1 MTDLHAP
8 MTVPILCIV
17 AAYFLVYLPHF
28 LAGSFSSR
36 ILVERMVVNL
46 KEINCSVLGDVAD
59 QAASV
64 CEEPL
69 GRAAA
74 AHANGHETFA
84 PFALAVVVA
93 WIGHASPGT
102 VATLAMT
109 YVVLRALYVA
119 AYIGNV
125 APVRSLLWTA
135 SFAITVALFLLP
147 LFS

>member
-28 LAGSFSSR
+28 LAGSQRFKQPGGFDNTHPR
-36 ILVERMVVNL
+36 
-46 KEINCSVLGDVAD
+46 D
-59 QAASV
+59 QSARLEGWAR
-64 CEEPL
+64 
-69 GRAAA
+69 RAAA

-93 WIGHASPGT
+93 WIGHASRGT